1 MWECWPIFSAD
12 TPAESESHHHP
23 AGVCSFLPSPGK
35 AQQPHKQCY
44 PFLSV
49 CVAFLCSQTMV
60 WLLVFGIFNPH
71 TDVKACNCTRRLY
84 RHCMRV
90 CTGSWL
96 REKNLLWQRL
106 CECGSGQ
113 SIVELVWHV
122 CVLLRS
128 RNDLYFAVFV
138 WWVCLCVNMAVCV
151 SVCGCGSG
159 QSLVYLVWHVC
170 HYVLCFTQ
178 GMMFTLQSLC
188 EPVSDMHVLCFT
200 QGMMF
205 SLQSVCECGSD
216 ICMCCASLREWCLLC
231 SHCVNLSLT
240 CMCCASLKEW
250 CLLCSLYV
258 NVALTYVCVVLHS
271 GNDVY
276 SAVTVWTCLWH
287 VCVLQSVCEHGSDI
301 CMCCAS
307 LKEWCFLCSLCV
319 WMLLWPVPCWVD
331 LTWCWCCW
339 TPRMR
344 TGTRWCPPSS
354 WRTKIPW
361 VMPKTLQTM
370 LAGSFFRPAKMI
382 DNKLLRLVQ
391 PPIYSLLTTAGT
403 WLRPH
408 TVFRKKRL
416 HTVFRK
422 KT

>member
-1 MWECWPIFSAD
+1 
-12 TPAESESHHHP
+12 
-23 AGVCSFLPSPGK
+23 
-35 AQQPHKQCY
+35 
-44 PFLSV
+44 
-49 CVAFLCSQTMV
+49 MV

-84 RHCMRV
+84 RHTRV
-90 CTGSWL
+90 WESAL
-96 REKNLLWQRL
+96 EVD
-106 CECGSGQ
+106 SGRKICCD
-113 SIVELVWHV
+113 SV
-122 CVLLRS
+122 CVNVALASPLWNWS
-128 RNDLYFAVFV
+128 DMYVFCFV
-138 WWVCLCVNMAVCV
+138 QGMICTLQSSCGECVCV
-151 SVCGCGSG
+151 WTWLSVCGCGSG

-205 SLQSVCECGSD
+205 TLQSVCECGSD

-240 CMCCASLKEW
+240 CMCCASLKE

-287 VCVLQSVCEHGSDI
+287 VCVLQSVCERGSDI

-307 LKEWCFLCSLCV
+307 LKEWRFLCSLCV

-344 TGTRWCPPSS
+344 TGTQWCPPSS

-370 LAGSFFRPAKMI
+370 LAWFFFRPAKMI

-391 PPIYSLLTTAGT
+391 LPIYSLLTTAGT